1 MRKNVLAIDFE
12 SETMEIF
19 GIFQTIY
26 TTSSNGFV
34 VYDLKSVDFKMR
46 MKINEKRLKSRQ
58 TKVTNKALRA

>member
-19 GIFQTIY
+19 GTFQTIY

>member
-19 GIFQTIY
+19 GTFQTIY

-46 MKINEKRLKSRQ
+46 MKINEKGLKSRQ